1 MNRIVVIFLLL
12 AATAGM
18 AQKKS
23 TKPAVAETKPVLW
36 KEDIFSN
43 LKFRSIGPAFM
54 AGRIADIAIHPQAK
68 HRMGRHRRKCGRT
81 TRSLWRWRL

>member
-54 AGRIADIAIHPQAK
+54 AGFGK
-68 HRMGRHRRKCGRT
+68 HRTVALPGLRYLTIRPPI
-81 TRSLWRWRL
+81 L